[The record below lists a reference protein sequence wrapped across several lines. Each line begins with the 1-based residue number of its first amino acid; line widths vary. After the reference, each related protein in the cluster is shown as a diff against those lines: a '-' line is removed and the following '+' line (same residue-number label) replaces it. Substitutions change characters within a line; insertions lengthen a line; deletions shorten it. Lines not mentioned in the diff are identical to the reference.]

1 MAAVKVSKKGWV
13 VIPKEI
19 RERHNLH
26 PGDRVQFVD
35 LAGRL
40 AIVPAM
46 KDPISEIR
54 GMLEGGDSL
63 TKALLEERRQEFEQE
78 ERKLSAGESET
89 KKEVS

>member
-1 MAAVKVSKKGWV
+1 MATVKVSKKGWV

-46 KDPISEIR
+46 KDPIREIR
-54 GMLEGGDSL
+54 GMLKGGDSL
-63 TKALLEERRQEFEQE
+63 TKALLEERRQELEQE